1 MNTIPNTEETKKL
14 PQLVKGS
21 STYKLIVP
29 ENVEEKIRYLL
40 RKFSNIEW
48 SGVLFV
54 THEGSFENNDL
65 VITCKDIYPMDL
77 GNAIFT
83 EFTMNEDVAAYMSE
97 NIDLFD
103 CDLQLIH
110 SHHQMSTQ
118 PSGTDLNT
126 LKEEGNEKNCFV
138 SLIVNNA
145 GKYYAA
151 ITRKVQTKSE
161 VTVKKLGTSYEFFG
175 DGPKELEHK
184 DGSTT
189 KVIEKEV
196 IEYFDLEIERHEVS
210 NSLAYLDD
218 RFDEIAKKK
227 AIEKKNNYDSSN
239 IAPTGTFFDWMHYK
253 PVPKEQNL
261 FNDASDRE
269 LSRIPYLK
277 DDHMFNQTITDDW
290 QPDPK
295 KIHAAVV
302 HMITCNLIINPEKFD
317 LKQWITKHMK
327 NVYIKIFGES
337 SIYES
342 KHNTCGAF
350 SEWRDFIIQYTLD
363 YFDTSDVPNFILEDD
378 GVFQSKIA
386 QAISDE
392 IIEFINVNS
401 YIESYNEALLLNII

>member
-1 MNTIPNTEETKKL
+1 ML

-21 STYKLIVP
+21 STYRLIVP

-40 RKFSNIEW
+40 RKFPSTEW

-54 THEGSFENNDL
+54 THQGSFENNDL

-77 GNAIFT
+77 GNATFT
-83 EFTMNEDVAAYMSE
+83 EFKMSEDVASYMSE
-97 NIDLFD
+97 NIELFD

-126 LKEEGNEKNCFV
+126 LKEEGNERNCFV

-151 ITRKVQTKSE
+151 VTRKIQTKSE
-161 VTVKKLGTSYEFFG
+161 VTIKRLGTSYEFFG
-175 DGPKELEHK
+175 EGSKELEH
-184 DGSTT
+184 DSAETT

-196 IEYFDLEIERHEVS
+196 IEYFDLDVERHEVS
-210 NSLAYLDD
+210 NSLEYLDA
-218 RFDEIAKKK
+218 RFDEIVKKK
-227 AIEKKNNYDSSN
+227 EEAKPKENYGSGFSDWLHYRPVFKEQS
-239 IAPTGTFFDWMHYK
+239 FFDDSLD
-253 PVPKEQNL
+253 KEVTKT
-261 FNDASDRE
+261 
-269 LSRIPYLK
+269 PYLS
-277 DDHMFNQTITDDW
+277 DDSMLDNIGIEDW

-302 HMITCNLIINPEKFD
+302 HMITCNLILNPDKFD

-337 SIYES
+337 SIYECE
-342 KHNTCGAF
+342 HDACGAF

-363 YFDTSDVPNFILEDD
+363 YFSTSDVPDTILENYDF
-378 GVFQSKIA
+378 FQSRIA
-386 QAISDE
+386 QAMSDE
-392 IIEFINVNS
+392 IMEFIDVNP
-401 YIESYNEALLLNII
+401 YIKAYDNALFLNITK

>member
-1 MNTIPNTEETKKL
+1 ML

-21 STYKLIVP
+21 STYRLIVP

-40 RKFSNIEW
+40 RKFPSTEW

-54 THEGSFENNDL
+54 THQGSFENNDL

-77 GNAIFT
+77 GNATFT
-83 EFTMNEDVAAYMSE
+83 EFKMSEDVASYMSE
-97 NIDLFD
+97 NIELFD

-110 SHHQMSTQ
+110 SHHQMPTQ

-126 LKEEGNEKNCFV
+126 LKEEGNERNCFV

-151 ITRKVQTKSE
+151 VTRKTQTKSK
-161 VTVKKLGTSYEFFG
+161 VTIKRLGTSYEFFG
-175 DGPKELEHK
+175 EGSKELEH
-184 DGSTT
+184 DSAEIT

-196 IEYFDLEIERHEVS
+196 IEYFDLDVERHEVS
-210 NSLAYLDD
+210 NSLEYLDA
-218 RFDEIAKKK
+218 RFDEIVKKK
-227 AIEKKNNYDSSN
+227 EEAKPKENYGSGFS
-239 IAPTGTFFDWMHYK
+239 DWLHHR
-253 PVPKEQNL
+253 PVFKEQNFFDDSL
-261 FNDASDRE
+261 DKE
-269 LSRIPYLK
+269 VTKTPYLS
-277 DDHMFNQTITDDW
+277 DDSMLDNIGIEDW

-302 HMITCNLIINPEKFD
+302 HMITCNLILNPDKFD

-337 SIYES
+337 SIYECE
-342 KHNTCGAF
+342 HDACGAF

-363 YFDTSDVPNFILEDD
+363 YFSTSDVPDIILENYDF
-378 GVFQSKIA
+378 FQSRIA
-386 QAISDE
+386 QAMSDE
-392 IIEFINVNS
+392 IMEFIDVNP
-401 YIESYNEALLLNII
+401 YIKAYDDALFLNITK

>member
-1 MNTIPNTEETKKL
+1 M
-14 PQLVKGS
+14 KGS
-21 STYKLIVP
+21 SIYKLIVP

-40 RKFSNIEW
+40 RKFPSTEW

-77 GNAIFT
+77 GNATFT

-97 NIDLFD
+97 NIELFD

-126 LKEEGNEKNCFV
+126 LKEEGNERNCFV

-151 ITRKVQTKSE
+151 ITRKIQTKSE

-175 DGPKELEHK
+175 EGAKEVDHE
-184 DGSTT
+184 DTTTT

-196 IEYFDLEIERHEVS
+196 IEYFDLEVERHEVP
-210 NSLAYLDD
+210 NTLEYLDA
-218 RFDEIAKKK
+218 RFNEIAKKK
-227 AIEKKNNYDSSN
+227 ATERKNNYDSSN
-239 IAPTGTFFDWMHYK
+239 IPPTGHFFDWMHSK

-261 FNDASDRE
+261 FGDTSYNE
-269 LSRIPYLK
+269 VPKYPYK
-277 DDHMFNQTITDDW
+277 DDHMFNQTTELDW

-295 KIHAAVV
+295 KIHASVV
-302 HMITCNLIINPEKFD
+302 HMITCNLIINPDKFD
-317 LKQWITKHMK
+317 LKQWVTKHMK

-337 SIYES
+337 SIYECE
-342 KHNTCGAF
+342 HNTCGAF
-350 SEWRDFIIQYTLD
+350 SEWRDFIIQHTLD
-363 YFDTSDVPNFILEDD
+363 YFDTSDVPDAIFESGDI
-378 GVFQSKIA
+378 FQSRIA
-386 QAISDE
+386 QAMRDE
-392 IIEFINVNS
+392 IMEFINVNP
-401 YIESYNEALLLNII
+401 YIEAYNEALVLNIVE

>member
-1 MNTIPNTEETKKL
+1 MKR
-14 PQLVKGS
+14 S
-21 STYKLIVP
+21 SIYKLIVP

-40 RKFSNIEW
+40 RKFPSTEW

-54 THEGSFENNDL
+54 THQGSFENNDL

-77 GNAIFT
+77 GNATFT

-126 LKEEGNEKNCFV
+126 LKEEGNERNCFV

-151 ITRKVQTKSE
+151 ITRKIQTKSE

-175 DGPKELEHK
+175 DGSKELEHK
-184 DGSTT
+184 DETTT
-189 KVIEKEV
+189 KVIEKEI
-196 IEYFDLEIERHEVS
+196 IEYFDLEVERHEVS

-218 RFDEIAKKK
+218 RFDEIMEKK
-227 AIEKKNNYDSSN
+227 ATEGKKNQFTVAHTDN
-239 IAPTGTFFDWMHYK
+239 FLDWMHSK
-253 PVPKEQNL
+253 PVPKEQDL
-261 FNDASDRE
+261 FDDISDKE
-269 LSRIPYLK
+269 PQKISSIK
-277 DDHMFNQTITDDW
+277 DDHMFNQTITNDW
-290 QPDPK
+290 WPEPK

-302 HMITCNLIINPEKFD
+302 YMITCNLIINPEKFD

-327 NVYIKIFGES
+327 NVYIKTFGES
-337 SIYES
+337 SVYECE
-342 KHNTCGAF
+342 HNACGAF
-350 SEWRDFIIQYTLD
+350 CEWRDFIIQHTLD
-363 YFDTSDVPNFILEDD
+363 YFNTTDVPFDD
-378 GVFQSKIA
+378 ANLFQSRIA
-386 QAISDE
+386 QSINDE
-392 IIEFINVNS
+392 LSEYIDVNPFIASYMEALELYIIE
-401 YIESYNEALLLNII
+401 

>member
-1 MNTIPNTEETKKL
+1 M
-14 PQLVKGS
+14 KGS
-21 STYKLIVP
+21 SIYKLIVP

-40 RKFSNIEW
+40 RKFPSTEW

-54 THEGSFENNDL
+54 THEGSFEDNDL

-77 GNAIFT
+77 GNATFT

-97 NIDLFD
+97 NIELFD

-126 LKEEGNEKNCFV
+126 LKEEGNERNCFV

-175 DGPKELEHK
+175 DGSKELEHK
-184 DGSTT
+184 DETTT

-196 IEYFDLEIERHEVS
+196 IEYFDLEVERHEVP
-210 NSLAYLDD
+210 NTLEYLDA

-227 AIEKKNNYDSSN
+227 TIERKKNWDSSN
-239 IAPTGTFFDWMHYK
+239 IAPTGHFFDWMHSK

-261 FNDASDRE
+261 FGDISYRE
-269 LSRIPYLK
+269 VPEKPYK
-277 DDHMFNQTITDDW
+277 DDHMFNPSITDDW

-302 HMITCNLIINPEKFD
+302 HMITCNLIISPDKFD
-317 LKQWITKHMK
+317 LKQWVTKHMK
-327 NVYIKIFGES
+327 NVYIRIFGES
-337 SIYES
+337 SIYECE
-342 KHNTCGAF
+342 HNTCGAF
-350 SEWRDFIIQYTLD
+350 SEWRDFIIQHTLD
-363 YFDTSDVPNFILEDD
+363 YFDTTDVPDSMWDD
-378 GVFQSKIA
+378 VNLFQSRIA
-386 QAISDE
+386 QAMRDE
-392 IIEFINVNS
+392 IMEFIDVNP
-401 YIESYNEALLLNII
+401 YIEAYNEALVLNIVE

>member
-1 MNTIPNTEETKKL
+1 MKR
-14 PQLVKGS
+14 S
-21 STYKLIVP
+21 SIYKLIVP

-40 RKFSNIEW
+40 RKFPSTEW

-54 THEGSFENNDL
+54 THQGSFENNDL

-77 GNAIFT
+77 GNATFT

-126 LKEEGNEKNCFV
+126 LKEEGNERNCFV

-151 ITRKVQTKSE
+151 ITRKIQTKSK

-175 DGPKELEHK
+175 DGSKELEHK
-184 DGSTT
+184 DETTT
-189 KVIEKEV
+189 KVIENEI
-196 IEYFDLEIERHEVS
+196 IEYFDLEVERHEVS

-218 RFDEIAKKK
+218 RFDEIMEKK
-227 AIEKKNNYDSSN
+227 ATEGKKNQFTVAHTDN
-239 IAPTGTFFDWMHYK
+239 FLDWMHSK
-253 PVPKEQNL
+253 PVPKEQDL
-261 FNDASDRE
+261 FDD
-269 LSRIPYLK
+269 IPDKEPQKISSIK
-277 DDHMFNQTITDDW
+277 DDHMFNQTITNDW
-290 QPDPK
+290 WPEPK

-302 HMITCNLIINPEKFD
+302 YMITCNLIINPEKFD

-327 NVYIKIFGES
+327 NVYIKTFGES
-337 SIYES
+337 SVYECE
-342 KHNTCGAF
+342 HNACGAF
-350 SEWRDFIIQYTLD
+350 CEWRDFIIQHTLD
-363 YFDTSDVPNFILEDD
+363 YFDTTDVPFDD
-378 GVFQSKIA
+378 ANLFQSRIA
-386 QAISDE
+386 QSINDE
-392 IIEFINVNS
+392 LSEYIDVNPFIASYMEALELYIIE
-401 YIESYNEALLLNII
+401 

>member
-1 MNTIPNTEETKKL
+1 M
-14 PQLVKGS
+14 KGS

-40 RKFSNIEW
+40 RKFPSTEW

-54 THEGSFENNDL
+54 THKGSFENNDL

-77 GNAIFT
+77 GNATFT

-97 NIDLFD
+97 NIELFD

-126 LKEEGNEKNCFV
+126 LKEEGNERNCFV

-161 VTVKKLGTSYEFFG
+161 VTVKKLGTFYEFFG
-175 DGPKELEHK
+175 DGSKELEHK
-184 DGSTT
+184 DETTT
-189 KVIEKEV
+189 KVIEKEI
-196 IEYFDLEIERHEVS
+196 IEYFDLEVERHEVP
-210 NSLAYLDD
+210 NTLEYLDA

-227 AIEKKNNYDSSN
+227 AIERKDNWNSSN
-239 IAPTGTFFDWMHYK
+239 IAPTGHFFDWMHSK

-261 FNDASDRE
+261 FKDSLNKETTA
-269 LSRIPYLK
+269 IPYLR
-277 DDHMFNQTITDDW
+277 DDHMFHPSITDGW

-302 HMITCNLIINPEKFD
+302 HMITCNLILNPDKFD

-350 SEWRDFIIQYTLD
+350 SEWRDYIVQYTLD
-363 YFDTSDVPNFILEDD
+363 YFDSSNVPDSIFEMDD
-378 GVFQSKIA
+378 IFQSRIA
-386 QAISDE
+386 QAMSDE
-392 IIEFINVNS
+392 LEEFINVNP
-401 YIESYNEALLLNII
+401 YIESYNEALLLNIIE

>member
-1 MNTIPNTEETKKL
+1 M
-14 PQLVKGS
+14 KGS
-21 STYKLIVP
+21 SIYKLIVP

-40 RKFSNIEW
+40 RKFPSTEW

-77 GNAIFT
+77 GNATFT

-97 NIDLFD
+97 NIELFD

-126 LKEEGNEKNCFV
+126 LKEEGNERNCFV

-151 ITRKVQTKSE
+151 ITRKIQTKSE

-175 DGPKELEHK
+175 DGSKEVEH
-184 DGSTT
+184 DNTETT
-189 KVIEKEV
+189 KVVEKEV
-196 IEYFDLEIERHEVS
+196 IEYFDLEVERHEVP
-210 NSLAYLDD
+210 NTLEYLDA

-227 AIEKKNNYDSSN
+227 AIERKNNWDSSN
-239 IAPTGTFFDWMHYK
+239 IAPTGHFFDWMHSK
-253 PVPKEQNL
+253 PVPKEQEL
-261 FNDASDRE
+261 FGDTSYRE
-269 LSRIPYLK
+269 VPEKPYK
-277 DDHMFNQTITDDW
+277 DGHMFNPSITDDW

-317 LKQWITKHMK
+317 LKQWVTKHMK
-327 NVYIKIFGES
+327 NVYIKVFGEY
-337 SIYES
+337 SIYEC

-350 SEWRDFIIQYTLD
+350 SEWRDFIIQHTLD
-363 YFDTSDVPNFILEDD
+363 YFDTSDVPDAIFESGDI
-378 GVFQSKIA
+378 FQSRIA
-386 QAISDE
+386 QAMRDE
-392 IIEFINVNS
+392 IMEFIDVNP
-401 YIESYNEALLLNII
+401 YIEAYNEALVLNIVE

>member
-1 MNTIPNTEETKKL
+1 M
-14 PQLVKGS
+14 KGS
-21 STYKLIVP
+21 SIYKLIVP

-40 RKFSNIEW
+40 RKFPSTEW

-54 THEGSFENNDL
+54 THQGTFENNDL

-77 GNAIFT
+77 GNATFT

-97 NIDLFD
+97 NIELFD

-126 LKEEGNEKNCFV
+126 LKEEGNERNCFV

-175 DGPKELEHK
+175 DGSKELEHK
-184 DGSTT
+184 DETTT

-196 IEYFDLEIERHEVS
+196 IEYFDLEVERHEVP
-210 NSLAYLDD
+210 NTLEYLDA

-227 AIEKKNNYDSSN
+227 TIERKNSWDSSN
-239 IAPTGTFFDWMHYK
+239 IAPTGHFFDWMHS
-253 PVPKEQNL
+253 KEL
-261 FNDASDRE
+261 FGDTPDKETPA
-269 LSRIPYLK
+269 IPYLR
-277 DDHMFNQTITDDW
+277 DDHMFNPTTTDDW
-290 QPDPK
+290 WPDPK

-302 HMITCNLIINPEKFD
+302 HMITCNLIINPDKFD
-317 LKQWITKHMK
+317 LKQWVTKHMK

-337 SIYES
+337 SIYECE
-342 KHNTCGAF
+342 HNTCGAF
-350 SEWRDFIIQYTLD
+350 SEWRDFIIQHTLD
-363 YFDTSDVPNFILEDD
+363 YFDTSNVPDAIFDD
-378 GVFQSKIA
+378 GIFQSRIA
-386 QAISDE
+386 KAMSDE
-392 IIEFINVNS
+392 IMEFIDVNP
-401 YIESYNEALLLNII
+401 YIEAYNEALILNIVE